1 MLIVCDLD
9 GTLVDSGRDLAAS
22 GNALLASY
30 GAAPLDDLTV
40 IGMVGEGAAT
50 LVARLLNARQVPV
63 VPDAALARFLA
74 LYDARLLDHTRP
86 YPRIPEVLTTLTSMA
101 VRLAV
106 LTNKPA
112 GATERILAGL
122 DLRRFFEWVIGGDTP
137 HGRKPAAAGLQWLMG
152 EADAEPADTLMVGD
166 SAIDLETARN
176 AGTRVCL
183 ARYGFGFAKCSPEM
197 FTGGE
202 LFVDTPDEI
211 PRLVEII
218 RAAAGGSVGVRRTN
232 GSSHDA

>member
-30 GAAPLDDLTV
+30 GAPPLEDEAV

-50 LVARLLNARQVPV
+50 LVARLLKARQVPAA
-63 VPDAALARFLA
+63 PDEALARFLA

-86 YPRIPEVLTTLTSMA
+86 YPGIPEALTTLTSMA
-101 VRLAV
+101 ARLAV

-122 DLRRFFEWVIGGDTP
+122 DLRRFFEWVIGGDD
-137 HGRKPAAAGLQWLMG
+137 AARAQARAG
-152 EADAEPADTLMVGD
+152 
-166 SAIDLETARN
+166 
-176 AGTRVCL
+176 
-183 ARYGFGFAKCSPEM
+183 
-197 FTGGE
+197 
-202 LFVDTPDEI
+202 
-211 PRLVEII
+211 
-218 RAAAGGSVGVRRTN
+218 RAAVADGRGRRRRGRHVDARRFGDRPRDGEKRAARASASLATASGSRGVPRRCSRATSCSSIRRTRSH
-232 GSSHDA
+232 GSSRPFAPAPVEP